1 MRWPAAFL
9 ALLGGLALVVVAQLM
24 APLGSPPLYDGVVVG
39 EPYRYLAPGP
49 GQVGSPTSFSS
60 QLQVAGTTS
69 PQIVAATTES
79 PPQAQLIAAP
89 GAFVIPTGVDSL
101 DVSVQPVAAQA
112 TPSDGPIAGNVY
124 RFAVSDSTGTPL
136 RINAETWP
144 TVVLRA
150 PDGVIAATIGYYVG
164 PGWQELPTEP
174 SGQPG
179 IYLTNATALGDFA
192 LIAAPNPG
200 LLGLDPRLVAA
211 GVVLAV
217 LSALAIGYLQASDR
231 RRPITSG
238 GASPQGPPRSP
249 KRRRARR
256 RRGGQR

>member
-1 MRWPAAFL
+1 MRRPAA
-9 ALLGGLALVVVAQLM
+9 LLSLLIGLAVVVAAQLI

-60 QLQVAGTTS
+60 QLPVAGTTS

-89 GAFVIPTGVDSL
+89 GAFVIPTGVGSL
-101 DVSVQPVAAQA
+101 DVSVEPVAAQA
-112 TPSDGPIAGNVY
+112 SPSDGPIAGNVY
-124 RFAVSDSTGTPL
+124 RFAVSDPTGTAL
-136 RINAETWP
+136 TVNTRTLP

-150 PDGVIAATIGYYVG
+150 PDGVIDATIGRYVG
-164 PGWQELPTEP
+164 AGWQELPTEP

-179 IYLTNATALGDFA
+179 IYLTNASALGDFA
-192 LIAAPNPG
+192 LIATPNPG
-200 LLGLDPRLVAA
+200 LLGLDPRLVAT
-211 GVVLAV
+211 GVVTGV
-217 LSALAIGYLQASDR
+217 LSALAIGYLQARSR
-231 RRPITSG
+231 RQPITSS
-238 GASPQGPPRSP
+238 GASHQGPPWPP